1 MEDSWH
7 YYRDWIT
14 ICGPV
19 SHLCRLAVTACL
31 IPLYSLTAITRQ
43 RRTSLS
49 DERIKQTTSWSAG
62 GRRRDAV
69 MVCDKSFDNVTECEM
84 GGSEALWGC
93 QRSDGMIESVCN

>member
-7 YYRDWIT
+7 NYRDWIT
-14 ICGPV
+14 ICGTV
-19 SHLCRLAVTACL
+19 SHLYRLAVTACL
-31 IPLYSLTAITRQ
+31 IPLSSPMVITRQ

-49 DERIKQTTSWSAG
+49 DERIQQTPG

-84 GGSEALWGC
+84 GGSEALWCC